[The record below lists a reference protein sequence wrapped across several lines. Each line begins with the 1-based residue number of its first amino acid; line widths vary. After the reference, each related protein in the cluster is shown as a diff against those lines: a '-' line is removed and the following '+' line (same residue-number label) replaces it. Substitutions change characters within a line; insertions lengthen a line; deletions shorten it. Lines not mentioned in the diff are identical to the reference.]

1 MKAEIPRDLMKYQ
14 NLCDSNSSVAKG
26 SQRRSHN
33 ELSLKVLLKKYPSK
47 QKANSNE

>member
-14 NLCDSNSSVAKG
+14 NLCDSNSGVAKG

-33 ELSLKVLLKKYPSK
+33 ELSLKVLLKKIPFKTESK
-47 QKANSNE
+47 LK